1 MKYEQGQ
8 FGELFS
14 LDDKGRIRTCHGK
27 FPTYEERERL
37 MHCANAMECL
47 CPEAVAKIAEWWRGW
62 AKYLAETPR
71 PDSFPPGL
79 GDHLDQLIGA
89 DDADNS

>member
-47 CPEAVAKIAEWWRGW
+47 DPEAVAKIAEWR
-62 AKYLAETPR
+62 KRTRDKSRHPSELATLEA
-71 PDSFPPGL
+71 F
-79 GDHLDQLIGA
+79 LDQLIGA
-89 DDADNS
+89 KDE